1 MEEKNEKILQII
13 LGAFTFIIAYLI
25 DRLTNLSTLTMF
37 FIYLIPYAIVA
48 YDSFKEAFEEIK
60 EGEFFDESVL
70 MIIATM
76 GAMLI
81 GFMPNTKP
89 MFSEGIFVMLFFQV
103 GELFEIIA
111 EGKSEKSIKSLMNIR
126 PDYANI
132 EIGENET
139 SNKTTGK
146 TKKISPDTIK
156 IGDIIVVKPGE
167 KVPLDG
173 IVIEG
178 KSSVN
183 TLAIT
188 GESVP
193 REINAGDNIYSGFVN
208 KEGILKV
215 KVTKTFGESTASKI
229 IDLVKNASSKKSKS
243 EKFISKF
250 SRIYTPV
257 VIIAAVLIAVIPSII
272 TKEVAKWLIRGLTF
286 LIVSCPCALV
296 ISVPLSFF
304 GGIGG
309 ASKKGVLFKG
319 SNYLEAIANMNT
331 LVFDK
336 TGTLTE
342 GVFEVTA
349 IHPKEINEKELLHI
363 AAHVERHSNHPIAI
377 SLVSSYTHN
386 YDIDDGCDVKDV
398 KEVSGIGVKAKV
410 NGETIYVGSSK
421 LMDKIN
427 VPYEEC
433 NKVGTIIHVAS
444 DSKYYGHII
453 ISDKIKEDSKEAIRY
468 FKENRIRTIMLT
480 GDKTEIAKSV
490 ANELELDEYY
500 AELLPQ
506 DKVKKIEELVKAN
519 DKFNKRKNVGFVG
532 DGINDAPSLA
542 RADIGI
548 AMGGIGQDAA
558 IEASDVV
565 VMQDKLTSLI
575 DAIKIAKK
583 TLKIARENI
592 IFSISI
598 KILVLI
604 LSAFGLANMWM
615 AVFADVG
622 VTIIDVLNS
631 MRTLK

>member
-1 MEEKNEKILQII
+1 MKEKNEKILQII

-592 IFSISI
+592 IFSITI

>member
-1 MEEKNEKILQII
+1 MEEKKEKIIQII
-13 LGAFTFIIAYLI
+13 LGTITFVIAYLI
-25 DRLTNLSTLTMF
+25 DKFTNFNNGIMF
-37 FIYLIPYAIVA
+37 LIYLIPYIIVS
-48 YDSFKEAFEEIK
+48 YDTIK
-60 EGEFFDESVL
+60 EGIEEAKEGEIFNEGVL
-70 MIIATM
+70 MTIATL

-81 GFMPNTKP
+81 GFMPNTEA

-111 EGKSEKSIKSLMNIR
+111 EGKSEKSIKGLMNIR

-132 EIGENET
+132 ETED
-139 SNKTTGK
+139 GK
-146 TKKISPDTIK
+146 TKKVTPDTIK
-156 IGDIIVVKPGE
+156 VDDVIVVKPGE

-193 REINAGDNIYSGFVN
+193 RTIGEGDAIYSGFVN
-208 KEGILKV
+208 KEGRLKI
-215 KVTKTFGESTASKI
+215 KVTKTFGDSTASKI
-229 IDLVKNASSKKSKS
+229 IDLVKNASNKKSKS
-243 EKFISKF
+243 EKFITRFSKV
-250 SRIYTPV
+250 YTPI
-257 VIIAAVLIAVIPSII
+257 VIILAAIIAIIPSII
-272 TKEVAKWLIRGLTF
+272 TKNPATWIIRGLTF

-319 SNYLEAIANMNT
+319 SNYLETISNMST
-331 LVFDK
+331 IIFDK

-349 IHPKEINEKELLHI
+349 IHPKEIDEKELLHI
-363 AAHVERHSNHPIAI
+363 AAHVEHHSNHPIAT
-377 SLVSSYTHN
+377 SLVASYTHD
-386 YDIDDGCDVKDV
+386 YDIDDGCKVTDI
-398 KEVSGIGVKAKV
+398 KEVSGVGVKAKV
-410 NGETIYVGSSK
+410 NDETIYVGNSK
-421 LMDKIN
+421 LMEQIGIKC
-427 VPYEEC
+427 EEC
-433 NKVGTIIHVAS
+433 EKVGTIIHIAS
-444 DSKYYGHII
+444 DKKYYGHIV
-453 ISDKIKEDSKEAIRY
+453 ISDKIKEDTKKTIDY
-468 FKENRIRTIMLT
+468 FKANKIKTIMLT
-480 GDKTEIAKSV
+480 GDRKNIAKNVSE
-490 ANELELDEYY
+490 ELEIDEYY

-506 DKVKKIEELVKAN
+506 DKVQKVEELVQKEDA
-519 DKFNKRKNVGFVG
+519 KSKKKNVGFVG
-532 DGINDAPSLA
+532 DGINDSPSLA

-558 IEASDVV
+558 IEASAVV
-565 VMQDKLTSLI
+565 LIQDKLSSLI
-575 DAIKIAKK
+575 DAINISKK

-592 IFSISI
+592 IFSITI

-604 LSAFGLANMWM
+604 LSAFGIANMWM

-622 VTIIDVLNS
+622 VTIIAVLNS